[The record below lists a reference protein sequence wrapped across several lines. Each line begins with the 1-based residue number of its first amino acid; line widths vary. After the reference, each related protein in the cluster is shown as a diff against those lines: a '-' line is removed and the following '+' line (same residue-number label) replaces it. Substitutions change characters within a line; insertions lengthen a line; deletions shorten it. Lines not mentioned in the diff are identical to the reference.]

1 MTAEHPNAVIEHWDI
16 IYTHDKGPIVTEFYE
31 RLAENKI
38 LGRHCPKCGRVLLP
52 PRAFCDRD
60 FADTDKWVEV
70 GQKGVIE
77 TFTVV
82 FQKFRGLPDPPYC
95 IAYVRLDGADTSI
108 LNFVRVPGL
117 VDAEAVRHKLKV
129 GQKVKVVFAPKGE
142 RTGRITDFWF
152 EPEV

>member
-16 IYTHDKGPIVTEFYE
+16 VYTHDKGPIVTEFYE

-38 LGRHCPKCGRVLLP
+38 LGRHCPKCERVLLP

-60 FADTDKWVEV
+60 FADTDTWVEV
-70 GQKGVIE
+70 GQKGIIE

-108 LNFVRVPGL
+108 LNFVKVPGL
-117 VDAEAVRHKLKV
+117 VDAEAVRNKIKV
-129 GQKVKVVFAPKGE
+129 RQKVKVVFAAKDQ

-152 EPEV
+152 EPEA